1 MNVLGFDLSI
11 LLEKAISMGINIVV
25 ALLIFFIGKA
35 IAKKISEVSEK
46 LMEKSKLDETLVHFL
61 GNVLFGVLM
70 MVVIMA
76 SLNRLGVDTTSLV
89 AIIGGASVAI
99 GLALKDQL
107 SNFAAGVLIIL
118 FRPFNKGDYIKVDD
132 HEGTVTSISLITTS
146 LTTINNHEVIIP
158 NNQVTANSLT
168 NYSSLP
174 NRRIDVLVGI
184 GYNSDIKKA
193 RNIMLDVAKK
203 HELVFSDPEPTVIVK
218 ELNSSSVDLELRIW
232 TTNDDWRQATSDL
245 REEIKYAFDAN
256 DIEIPFP
263 QRVVHMVGG

>member
-1 MNVLGFDLSI
+1 ML
-11 LLEKAISMGINIVV
+11 INLVV
-25 ALLIFFIGKA
+25 AILIFFIGKA
-35 IAKKISEVSEK
+35 IAKKLSEVSEK
-46 LMEKSKLDETLVHFL
+46 LMEKSKLDETLIHFL

-118 FRPFNKGDYIKVDD
+118 FRPFNKGDYIKIGDN
-132 HEGTVTSISLITTS
+132 EGTVSTISLITTS
-146 LTTINNHEVIIP
+146 LTTVNNHEVIIP
-158 NNQVTANSLT
+158 NNQVTADALM

-174 NRRIDVLVGI
+174 NRRIDMVVGI
-184 GYNSDIKKA
+184 GYNSDIKTARSVMLEKA
-193 RNIMLDVAKK
+193 EK
-203 HELVFSDPEPTVIVK
+203 HSLVFSDPAPTVIVK

-245 REEIKYAFDAN
+245 REEIKYAFDECG
-256 DIEIPFP
+256 IEIPFP
-263 QRVVHMVGG
+263 QRVVHMVGGDAS